1 MAMAD
6 DASLRPDTVAAP
18 PCTESPSQA
27 LAGPLAQSAMQTP
40 VLVTGATGVI
50 GTRITLFLAS
60 AGFDVTAVESLTTV
74 PPGTIAAV
82 HLRLGPEQDQ
92 PRLKR
97 LLAASQTAGVKHVT
111 LVSSAS
117 VYGAWPDNSIP
128 LSEDSPVRP
137 NPETPF
143 ALRHA
148 EAERMVQNWTGG
160 TTAILRPAPVV
171 SSPMGGPIGE
181 AMLATA
187 PARVRDDHPP
197 SQFLHLD
204 DLARAVVVSVQK
216 QLSGVFN
223 VSPNGWLSPAELL
236 ELLGTRPKRRLPWV
250 RSQRL
255 DRYVA
260 RRVGHEAPVGI
271 LPYTR
276 YPWVISSDRLQ
287 AAGWAARYGNDEA
300 FVHADVGM
308 PWDDLNARQRQYV
321 SLTVSGLIALGIA
334 VGVVFWVR
342 RALKRRQAT

>member
-1 MAMAD
+1 MAD
-6 DASLRPDTVAAP
+6 NSFLRPDAEAA
-18 PCTESPSQA
+18 TKAS
-27 LAGPLAQSAMQTP
+27 

-50 GTRITLFLAS
+50 GTRVILFLRR
-60 AGFDVTAVESLTTV
+60 AGFDVTAAESLTAV
-74 PPGTIAAV
+74 APGTIAAV

-92 PRLKR
+92 ARLKK

-117 VYGAWPDNSIP
+117 VYGSWPDNPIP
-128 LSEDSPVRP
+128 LREDSPVRP

-148 EAERMVQNWTGG
+148 EAENMVQNWSGG
-160 TTAILRPAPVV
+160 TAAILRPAPVV
-171 SSPMGGPIGE
+171 SSPIGGPIGE

-204 DLARAVVVSVQK
+204 DLARAVVVTVQK
-216 QLSGVFN
+216 RLSGVFN
-223 VSPNGWLSPAELL
+223 VSPNGWLSPTELR
-236 ELLGTRPKRRLPWV
+236 ELLGTRPKRRMAWE
-250 RSQRL
+250 RSHRL

-260 RRVGHEAPVGI
+260 RRVGHEAPAGI

-276 YPWVISSDRLQ
+276 YAWVIASDRLQ
-287 AAGWAARYGNDEA
+287 AAGWTARYGNDEA

-321 SLTVSGLIALGIA
+321 SLTVSGLMALGVA
-334 VGVVFWVR
+334 VGAVFWIR
-342 RALKRRQAT
+342 RSLKRRQTT